1 MKEYRYLTQRE
12 QKEMATFS
20 YLKKECVVCGI
31 DIENLA
37 CPCPQGTLLR
47 HDRSLWDYLFE
58 RYHQGDLQ
66 LKKRTIQIIK
76 EDAEE
81 TIKEPDLRRNSETY
95 MVLTDNHIEHFG
107 EWAQE
112 ALPTQEDK
120 NSDIR

>member
-1 MKEYRYLTQRE
+1 
-12 QKEMATFS
+12 MATFS

-58 RYHQGDLQ
+58 RCHQGDLQ
-66 LKKRTIQIIK
+66 LKKRTIQIINE

-81 TIKEPDLRRNSETY
+81 TIEKPDLGGNSEVY
-95 MVLTDNHIEHFG
+95 MVLTDDHIEHFQ

-120 NSDIR
+120 NSDLGDYFDNER

>member
-1 MKEYRYLTQRE
+1 
-12 QKEMATFS
+12 MATFS
-20 YLKKECVVCGI
+20 YIKKEYVVCGI

-58 RYHQGDLQ
+58 RCHQGDLQ
-66 LKKRTIQIIK
+66 LKKRTIQIINK

-81 TIKEPDLRRNSETY
+81 TIEEPDLGGNSEVY
-95 MVLTDNHIEHFG
+95 IVLINDHVENFG

-112 ALPTQEDK
+112 TLPAQEDK
-120 NSDIR
+120 SSDIGGYFDE